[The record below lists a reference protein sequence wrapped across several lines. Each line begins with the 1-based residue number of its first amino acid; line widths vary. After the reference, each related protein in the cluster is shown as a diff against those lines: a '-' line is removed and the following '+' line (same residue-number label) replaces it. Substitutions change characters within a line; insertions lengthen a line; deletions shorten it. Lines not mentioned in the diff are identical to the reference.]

1 MKTINLGAKK
11 PIKVGNS
18 YYISIPKAFIYYG
31 LIDVNK
37 SYQVLL
43 NTLSIKNLRKK

>member
-18 YYISIPKAFIYYG
+18 YYISIPRPFIKYG
-31 LIDVNK
+31 LIDLNK

-43 NTLSIKNLRKK
+43 NALSKHYKEK

>member
-1 MKTINLGAKK
+1 MKTINIGEKK

-18 YYISIPKAFIYYG
+18 YYISIPKPFIKYG
-31 LIDVNK
+31 LIDLDK

-43 NTLSIKNLRKK
+43 NALSLKHKKK